1 MSPFNSGGNSAE
13 VRAMAQLSR
22 PYQIILGVV
31 VVFGLIWAV
40 ALRSHSPNPSEPI
53 ASTPKAPSSASANGS
68 SGGNPAAATPVYHGA
83 APGVEGL
90 TRAIAKAHG
99 AVTESQ
105 QNVQQQAGRAQ
116 ALTGEAQAS
125 ATTTHTTAAG
135 KTTQSATVTH
145 KTSAA
150 APSLAHRT
158 VTSIHRTSAQ
168 AHGTT
173 TVTHTSTTTVHKT
186 TVHRVAAP
194 TAKPPVRVH
203 TTVKHSSTKSAQQVA
218 VEHELAQ
225 GKTVMLF
232 FWTPSSTVDQQ
243 NEAQAKTLADRSK
256 GTVTLHLALANQV
269 GEFGTITEVAH
280 VYQTPTILIVN
291 KHGVVSTLTGLTD
304 VFALEQAVQ
313 EAQSAVV

>member
-1 MSPFNSGGNSAE
+1 
-13 VRAMAQLSR
+13 MAQLSR

-40 ALRSHSPNPSEPI
+40 ALRGHSSNPSEPT
-53 ASTPKAPSSASANGS
+53 ASTPTPTNSASANGS
-68 SGGNPAAATPVYHGA
+68 SGGNAAAPTNVYHGA

-90 TRAIAKAHG
+90 TKAIAKAHG
-99 AVTESQ
+99 AVAESQ
-105 QNVQQQAGRAQ
+105 RNVQEQAGHAQ

-135 KTTQSATVTH
+135 KTSQSVTVTH
-145 KTSAA
+145 KTNA
-150 APSLAHRT
+150 APSLARRR
-158 VTSIHRTSAQ
+158 VTSSRKTSIQ
-168 AHGTT
+168 AHGTTT
-173 TVTHTSTTTVHKT
+173 TVTHTSTTTVHKAT
-186 TVHRVAAP
+186 PVHRVAAP
-194 TAKPPVRVH
+194 TDKPTIRVH
-203 TTVKHSSTKSAQQVA
+203 STVKHSSTKPAQQVA

-243 NEAQAKTLADRSK
+243 NVAQAKTLVARSK
-256 GTVTLHLALANQV
+256 GTLTLHLALANQV
-269 GEFGTITEVAH
+269 GEFGTITEVVH

-313 EAQSAVV
+313 EAQSAIV

>member
-1 MSPFNSGGNSAE
+1 
-13 VRAMAQLSR
+13 MAQLSR

-40 ALRSHSPNPSEPI
+40 ALRSHSSNPSEPT
-53 ASTPKAPSSASANGS
+53 ASAPKTPSSSSANGS
-68 SGGNPAAATPVYHGA
+68 SGGNAATPTKVYHGA

-90 TRAIAKAHG
+90 TKAIAKAHG
-99 AVTESQ
+99 VVAESQ
-105 QNVQQQAGRAQ
+105 HNVQEQAGHAQ
-116 ALTGEAQAS
+116 ALSGEAQAS
-125 ATTTHTTAAG
+125 ARTTHTTAAG
-135 KTTQSATVTH
+135 KTTQSVTVTH
-145 KTSAA
+145 KTNA

-158 VTSIHRTSAQ
+158 VTTVHKTSTQ
-168 AHGTT
+168 AHGTTT
-173 TVTHTSTTTVHKT
+173 TVTHTSATTVHKVT
-186 TVHRVAAP
+186 PAHRVTAP
-194 TAKPPVRVH
+194 TKPTVRVH
-203 TTVKHSSTKSAQQVA
+203 STVKHSSTKPAQQVT

-243 NEAQAKTLADRSK
+243 NVAQAKTLVARSK
-256 GTVTLHLALANQV
+256 GTLTLHLALANQV
-269 GEFGTITEVAH
+269 GEFGTITEVVH

>member
-1 MSPFNSGGNSAE
+1 
-13 VRAMAQLSR
+13 MAQLSR

-40 ALRSHSPNPSEPI
+40 ALRGHSSNPNEPI
-53 ASTPKAPSSASANGS
+53 AATATPPSGASANGS
-68 SGGNPAAATPVYHGA
+68 SGGNAATPTKVYHGA

-99 AVTESQ
+99 AVAESQ
-105 QNVQQQAGRAQ
+105 RNVQEQAGHAQ

-125 ATTTHTTAAG
+125 ATATHTTAAG
-135 KTTQSATVTH
+135 KTTQSVTVTH
-145 KTSAA
+145 KANP

-158 VTSIHRTSAQ
+158 VTTVHNTSTQ
-168 AHGTT
+168 AHGTTT
-173 TVTHTSTTTVHKT
+173 TVTHTSTTTVHKAT
-186 TVHRVAAP
+186 PAHGVVAP
-194 TAKPPVRVH
+194 TDKPTVRVH
-203 TTVKHSSTKSAQQVA
+203 STVKHSSTKSAEQVA

-232 FWTPSSTVDQQ
+232 FWTPSSTVDEQ
-243 NEAQAKTLADRSK
+243 NVAQAKTLVAHSK
-256 GTVTLHLALANQV
+256 GTLTLHLALANQV
-269 GEFGTITEVAH
+269 GEFGTITEVVH

-313 EAQSAVV
+313 EAQSAAV

>member
-1 MSPFNSGGNSAE
+1 
-13 VRAMAQLSR
+13 MAQLSR

-40 ALRSHSPNPSEPI
+40 ALRSHSSNPSEPT
-53 ASTPKAPSSASANGS
+53 ASTPTPTNSASANGS
-68 SGGNPAAATPVYHGA
+68 SGGNAAAPTKVYHGA

-90 TRAIAKAHG
+90 TKAIAKAHG
-99 AVTESQ
+99 AVAESQ
-105 QNVQQQAGRAQ
+105 HNVQVQAGHAQ
-116 ALTGEAQAS
+116 ALTGEAQTS
-125 ATTTHTTAAG
+125 ATTTTHTTVAG
-135 KTTQSATVTH
+135 KTTHSVTVTH
-145 KTSAA
+145 KPNAT
-150 APSLAHRT
+150 PSLAHRT
-158 VTSIHRTSAQ
+158 VTTVHKTSAP
-168 AHGTT
+168 AHGTTT
-173 TVTHTSTTTVHKT
+173 TVTHTSTTTVHKAT
-186 TVHRVAAP
+186 PAHRVAAP
-194 TAKPPVRVH
+194 TDKPTVRVH
-203 TTVKHSSTKSAQQVA
+203 STVKHSSTKPAQQVA

-243 NEAQAKTLADRSK
+243 NVAQAKTLVARSK
-256 GTVTLHLALANQV
+256 GTLTLHLALANQV
-269 GEFGTITEVAH
+269 GEFGTITEVVH

>member
-1 MSPFNSGGNSAE
+1 
-13 VRAMAQLSR
+13 MAQLSR

-40 ALRSHSPNPSEPI
+40 ALRSHSSNPSEPT
-53 ASTPKAPSSASANGS
+53 ASTAKATNSAAANGS
-68 SGGNPAAATPVYHGA
+68 SGGNPAAATPIYHGA

-99 AVTESQ
+99 AVAESQ
-105 QNVQQQAGRAQ
+105 QNVQEQANRAQ
-116 ALTGEAQAS
+116 ALTGEAQGSATRTHTTPT
-125 ATTTHTTAAG
+125 ATTTQSVTVSHKAG
-135 KTTQSATVTH
+135 APTVN
-145 KTSAA
+145 
-150 APSLAHRT
+150 LVHRT
-158 VTSIHRTSAQ
+158 VTKTHRTSTSRQ
-168 AHGTT
+168 GST
-173 TVTHTSTTTVHKT
+173 TVTHTSTTTVHT
-186 TVHRVAAP
+186 TTPGQRVAAP
-194 TAKPPVRVH
+194 TVKSTVRVH
-203 TTVKHSSTKSAQQVA
+203 STVKHASTKSPQQVA

-232 FWTPSSTVDQQ
+232 FWTPSSSVDQQ
-243 NEAQAKTLADRSK
+243 NAAQAKALVARSK
-256 GTVTLHLALANQV
+256 GGVTLHLALANQV
-269 GEFGTITEVAH
+269 GEFGTITEVVH

>member
-1 MSPFNSGGNSAE
+1 
-13 VRAMAQLSR
+13 MAQLSR

-40 ALRSHSPNPSEPI
+40 ALRSHSSNPSEPT
-53 ASTPKAPSSASANGS
+53 ASVPKAPGSASANGS

-99 AVTESQ
+99 AVAESQ
-105 QNVQQQAGRAQ
+105 HNVQEQAGHAK

-135 KTTQSATVTH
+135 KTTQSVTVTH
-145 KTSAA
+145 KTSV

-158 VTSIHRTSAQ
+158 VTSSHKTSTQ
-168 AHGTT
+168 AHGLTT
-173 TVTHTSTTTVHKT
+173 TVTRTSTTTVHKVT
-186 TVHRVAAP
+186 PVHRVAAP
-194 TAKPPVRVH
+194 TDKPTIRVH
-203 TTVKHSSTKSAQQVA
+203 STVKHTSTKSAQQVT

-243 NEAQAKTLADRSK
+243 NVAQAKTLVSRSK
-256 GTVTLHLALANQV
+256 GTLTLHLALANQV
-269 GEFGTITEVAH
+269 GEFGTITEVVH

-313 EAQSAVV
+313 EAQTAVV

>member
-1 MSPFNSGGNSAE
+1 
-13 VRAMAQLSR
+13 MAQLSR

-40 ALRSHSPNPSEPI
+40 ALRGHSSNPSKPI
-53 ASTPKAPSSASANGS
+53 ASAPTAPNSASANGS

-90 TRAIAKAHG
+90 TKAIAKAHG
-99 AVTESQ
+99 AVAESQ
-105 QNVQQQAGRAQ
+105 RNVEEQANRAH

-135 KTTQSATVTH
+135 KTTQSVTVTH
-145 KTSAA
+145 KASA

-158 VTSIHRTSAQ
+158 VTSSHKTSTQ
-168 AHGTT
+168 AHGTTT
-173 TVTHTSTTTVHKT
+173 TVTHTSTTTVQKAT
-186 TVHRVAAP
+186 PVHRVAAP
-194 TAKPPVRVH
+194 TDKPTVRVH
-203 TTVKHSSTKSAQQVA
+203 STVKHSSTKSAQQVA

-243 NEAQAKTLADRSK
+243 NAAQAKTLADRSK

-269 GEFGTITEVAH
+269 GEFGTITEVVH

>member
-1 MSPFNSGGNSAE
+1 
-13 VRAMAQLSR
+13 MAQFSR

-40 ALRSHSPNPSEPI
+40 ALRSHSSNPSKPT
-53 ASTPKAPSSASANGS
+53 ASAPTAPSSASANGS
-68 SGGNPAAATPVYHGA
+68 SGANPAAATPVYHGA

-99 AVTESQ
+99 VVAESQ
-105 QNVQQQAGRAQ
+105 RNVQEQANNAH

-135 KTTQSATVTH
+135 KTTQSVTVTRN
-145 KTSAA
+145 TNA
-150 APSLAHRT
+150 APSFARRT
-158 VTSIHRTSAQ
+158 VTSSHTSTQ
-168 AHGTT
+168 AHGTTT
-173 TVTHTSTTTVHKT
+173 TVTHTSTTTVHKVT
-186 TVHRVAAP
+186 PAHRVVAP
-194 TAKPPVRVH
+194 IDKPTVRVH
-203 TTVKHSSTKSAQQVA
+203 STVKHSSTKSAQQVA

-256 GTVTLHLALANQV
+256 GTLTLHLALANQV
-269 GEFGTITEVAH
+269 GEFGTITEVVH

-304 VFALEQAVQ
+304 VFALEQAVH
-313 EAQSAVV
+313 EAQSAVI